1 MNPGSHEA
9 QTAAG
14 SRSAVG
20 GEEGW
25 AETLVAPEGEA
36 QADRRGLQDDAER
49 LPDAGADLGDFY
61 EYSYPAGRSDQDVPL
76 G

>member
-49 LPDAGADLGDFY
+49 LPDAGADL
-61 EYSYPAGRSDQDVPL
+61 
-76 G
+76 